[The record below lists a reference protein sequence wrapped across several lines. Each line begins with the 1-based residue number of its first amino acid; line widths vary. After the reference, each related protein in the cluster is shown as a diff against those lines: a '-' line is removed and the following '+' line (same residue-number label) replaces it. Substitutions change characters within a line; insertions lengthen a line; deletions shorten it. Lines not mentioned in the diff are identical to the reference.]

1 MPLCMA
7 PYELLP
13 PLIPLIQNM
22 VPQHNSFSFFLSLI
36 PPQLETR
43 SYSQGKSFLYL
54 FQASC
59 QVQVPSYHS
68 FDHLLSSPPTPPAAP
83 GSLVEILFAYCQQ
96 LYRDWDRYPLSNR
109 WGFIRRIYRI
119 PHSSDEDCLHSLRY
133 LGQDRL
139 LFFLCLSLTLLLSQL
154 SPPPTTVMGSAIVLL
169 LQVLFLFSAPLSTN
183 RRRWTPLRWLASNPI
198 DLSLPRLLAEESLKS
213 STRQIMEWI
222 SPSRSVTSP
231 LPIPPSCPAS
241 C

>member
-1 MPLCMA
+1 MNFS
-7 PYELLP
+7 LL
-13 PLIPLIQNM
+13 LSLSYKTWCRNTTL
-22 VPQHNSFSFFLSLI
+22 FLFLSLADPSLVGNKI
-36 PPQLETR
+36 LQPREIF
-43 SYSQGKSFLYL
+43 SISFSSFL
-54 FQASC
+54 SG
-59 QVQVPSYHS
+59 
-68 FDHLLSSPPTPPAAP
+68 SSPVLSFFRPSFIFSPHPPAAP
-83 GSLVEILFAYCQQ
+83 GSLAEILFAYCQQ